1 MNDNGTVTFT
11 LQYGSETQQRV
22 FTVDNIDRETGA
34 VIVWEYAETIPAE
47 GASSTDGSVTAHV
60 RPMDEN
66 DELVGTNGPLS
77 HTFASGSAGDS
88 YTFEYTD
95 QAGNTGSIEAVLPVD
110 IELPEPV
117 SLSYD
122 MQLYAETSSQMRPYE
137 QYIYDGAAPYDFS
150 TLPNA
155 QSYMISVDTNVS
167 SRILLLPAGT

>member
-1 MNDNGTVTFT
+1 MSVTEDAQSATAVMNDNGTVTFT

-60 RPMDEN
+60 RPTDEN

-88 YTFEYTD
+88 YMFEYTD
-95 QAGNTGSIEAVLPVD
+95 QAGNTGSI
-110 IELPEPV
+110 
-117 SLSYD
+117 
-122 MQLYAETSSQMRPYE
+122 
-137 QYIYDGAAPYDFS
+137 
-150 TLPNA
+150 
-155 QSYMISVDTNVS
+155 
-167 SRILLLPAGT
+167 